1 MEYCRHASGAGQRDT
16 VMMPSLHM
24 TTPATMH
31 IHARWAAA
39 EGTQPADQQ
48 RDRAICQLQQ
58 QAMRAL
64 PFEGAFSV
72 AAPLQG
78 TAQLRQRR
86 SRRLL

>member
-1 MEYCRHASGAGQRDT
+1 MEYCRHASGAGHRDT

-48 RDRAICQLQQ
+48 RDRAICQ
-58 QAMRAL
+58 
-64 PFEGAFSV
+64 F
-72 AAPLQG
+72 
-78 TAQLRQRR
+78 
-86 SRRLL
+86 